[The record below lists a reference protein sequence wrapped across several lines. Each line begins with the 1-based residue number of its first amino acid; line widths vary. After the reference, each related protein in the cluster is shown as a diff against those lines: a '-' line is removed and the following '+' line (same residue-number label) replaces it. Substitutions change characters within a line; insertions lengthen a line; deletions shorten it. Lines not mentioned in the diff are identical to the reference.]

1 MVNKSD
7 IDSYID
13 ILKDIIDRTD
23 DEIARIDARR
33 VANAQMIDTLS
44 MTKFEDLL
52 NSDAIDDRIK
62 RFEAMNESITTRRAV
77 AVSTMR
83 QVQSELNKYL
93 DYRNTSTV

>member
-1 MVNKSD
+1 
-7 IDSYID
+7 
-13 ILKDIIDRTD
+13 
-23 DEIARIDARR
+23 
-33 VANAQMIDTLS
+33 MIDTLS

-62 RFEAMNESITTRRAV
+62 RFEAMNESLTTRRAV